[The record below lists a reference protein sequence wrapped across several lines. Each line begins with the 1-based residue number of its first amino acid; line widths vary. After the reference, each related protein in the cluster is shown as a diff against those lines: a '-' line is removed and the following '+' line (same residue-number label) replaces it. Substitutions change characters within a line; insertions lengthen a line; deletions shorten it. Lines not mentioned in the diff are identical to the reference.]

1 MCSGRTDDDVAE
13 GALKAKNSLLEQKQS
28 RWTFDFFVAHWTRI
42 SCAACPKSI
51 MSTATSA
58 PTKQATSYL
67 TVCTPELN
75 SRLLR
80 LLATQL
86 GFHIA
91 LAILFQAKLGDGIGK
106 L

>member
-1 MCSGRTDDDVAE
+1 
-13 GALKAKNSLLEQKQS
+13 
-28 RWTFDFFVAHWTRI
+28 
-42 SCAACPKSI
+42 
-51 MSTATSA
+51 
-58 PTKQATSYL
+58 L